1 MKMKKSLPLLCGIF
15 LILLGNIVDATELVG
30 DPGVPPWVS
39 FTELEQLLQN
49 VVLQINNNKGNF
61 SEFHHFQQREI
72 PLAVGKIT
80 EQIKTKN
87 LNERQKLIEALNA
100 DANYAIDIAIA
111 FVGSKGTINKKTQ
124 ALLTRWNHANYRIYR
139 ALARLF
145 PHINRERLGRMLQ
158 SRIGELYYLAK
169 AIGSYD
175 ENNKEKHVNDV
186 MMHAGI
192 SLEYAYEID
201 RTIEREIMR
210 TIPPQCS
217 SENAFPEL

>member
-1 MKMKKSLPLLCGIF
+1 MKKSLVLFCRIL
-15 LILLGNIVDATELVG
+15 LILFGNAIHAAELVG
-30 DPGVPPWVS
+30 DPALPPWVS
-39 FTELEQLLQN
+39 FTELEQRLQN
-49 VVLQINNNKGNF
+49 IVLQINHNKGNF
-61 SEFHHFQQREI
+61 SEFHRFQQREI
-72 PLAVGKIT
+72 PQAVGKIT
-80 EQIKTKN
+80 GQIKTRN
-87 LNERQKLIEALNA
+87 LNELQKLSEALNA

-111 FVGSKGTINKKTQ
+111 FVGSKGVINKKTQ
-124 ALLTRWNHANYRIYR
+124 ALFTRWNHANYRIYR

-169 AIGSYD
+169 AMGSYD

-201 RTIEREIMR
+201 RTIEGEIMR

-217 SENAFPEL
+217 SDNAFPDSV